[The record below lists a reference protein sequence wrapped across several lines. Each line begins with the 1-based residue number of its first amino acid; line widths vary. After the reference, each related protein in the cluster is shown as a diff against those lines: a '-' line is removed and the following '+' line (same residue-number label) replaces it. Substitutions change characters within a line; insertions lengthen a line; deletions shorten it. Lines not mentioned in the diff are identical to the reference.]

1 MWIECNSKFNNVSR
15 FAFYYN
21 SYWKKWSSWCY
32 RKQTDPFRYPINC
45 ILDFLVCLYGEGYE
59 YRSINC
65 YRSAISGFH
74 EKIED
79 LPVVQHPEVCTL
91 LTGVFNLRPPPPR
104 YSSTWNVQIVL
115 EFIKNNSADTKSLLI
130 KNLTLKL
137 TILLALTSASRASSI
152 HHLDIRLRPSL
163 KKKLCSILQNC

>member
-1 MWIECNSKFNNVSR
+1 MGIECNSKFNDVSR
-15 FAFYYN
+15 FVFYYN

-32 RKQTDPFRYPINC
+32 KKKIDPFRCPINY
-45 ILDFLVCLYGEGYE
+45 ILDFRACLYEEGYE

-65 YRSAISGFH
+65 YRSVISGFH

-79 LPVVQHPEVCTL
+79 LPVGQHPEVCTL
-91 LTGVFNLRPPPPR
+91 LTGVFNLRPPLPR
-104 YSSTWNVQIVL
+104 YSSTWNVQIIL
-115 EFIKNNSADTKSLLI
+115 EFIKNNSTDNKSLPI

-137 TILLALTSASRASSI
+137 TLLALTSASTASSI
-152 HHLDIRLRPSL
+152 HHLDIGLCPSL